1 MNLLDWNPSVG
12 FIPGHIVEIFKRS
25 PEAQMRTFTVQTK
38 RGKLQSKVYRDHDA
52 YSRDFDAGT
61 KRCWITHHEPDIY
74 PDDFEPKPLTWE
86 EYPEDSDED
95 DWQGYNTDYEENHD
109 NG

>member
-52 YSRDFDAGT
+52 YSRDYDVGT
-61 KRCWITHHEPDIY
+61 KRCWITHHEPDVY
-74 PDDFEPKPLTWE
+74 PDDFEPKLSWE
-86 EYPEDSDED
+86 EYPDPYEGDED
-95 DWQGYNTDYEENHD
+95 DWQGYEQNEDLDDE
-109 NG
+109 